1 MAAPAPSPSPSP
13 SRHHRPDE
21 PPSEEEAARDW
32 AGLPWDALLAVL
44 HRLDHV
50 DVLMGAGQVC
60 SPWRC
65 AARDEP
71 ELWRRVEVR
80 SHADRRPF
88 HTAEPS
94 RARRHSCAVLC
105 GLARA
110 AVRRAAGQCEA
121 FCGEG
126 AADDSVL
133 SLLADEAPSLKS
145 LRIIS
150 GDRIVDGRLRLTVT
164 SFTLLEE
171 LELSLCTDVYPGTCE
186 AVGSACPRL
195 RRFRLSKDGFCKWY
209 TKNIDQEAMAIAT
222 MRGLRSLQLFANPL
236 SNDGLAAI
244 LAGCTRLESLDIRHC
259 FNVGMGAAAIRAR
272 CPGIHTL
279 RLPRDSTID
288 YDLKF
293 SPQDMTPWNTQD
305 ENYCD
310 WHDLIYC
317 SSW

>member
-1 MAAPAPSPSPSP
+1 MAAAAPSPS
-13 SRHHRPDE
+13 RNRPE
-21 PPSEEEAARDW
+21 GPPSEEEAARDW

-50 DVLMGAGQVC
+50 DVLMGAGLVC

-65 AARDEP
+65 AARNEP

-80 SHADRRPF
+80 SHADRPT
-88 HTAEPS
+88 HVAAPS
-94 RARRHSCAVLC
+94 RARRHSSAVLC

-110 AVRRAAGQCEA
+110 AVKRAAGQCEA

-126 AADDSVL
+126 AVDDSVL
-133 SLLADEAPSLKS
+133 SLLADVAPSLKS

-150 GDRIVDGRLRLTVT
+150 GDRIVDERLRLTIT
-164 SFTLLEE
+164 NFALLEE

-186 AVGSACPRL
+186 AVGSACPL
-195 RRFRLSKDGFCKWY
+195 LKRFRLSKNQFCKWN

-222 MRGLRSLQLFANPL
+222 MGGLRSLQLFANPL
-236 SNDGLAAI
+236 SDDGLAAI
-244 LAGCTRLESLDIRHC
+244 LDGCPRLESLDIRHC

-272 CPGIHTL
+272 CPGIETL
-279 RLPRDSTID
+279 RLPGDSTMD

-293 SPQDMTPWNTQD
+293 SHPDMTPWNTQD
-305 ENYCD
+305 EHHCD
-310 WHDLIYC
+310 WHELVYF